1 MNFSNSRTVAH
12 TGSTLLQ
19 TTHRQQLYRFA
30 GLLSHVEA
38 QEAAK
43 WIQAIAY
50 YPFIRS
56 LPIGKERSKRF
67 LSEGVV
73 NAKFKLLEIA
83 EAAILTRRDE
93 LAAQIASV
101 LDQRSELSTS

>member
-1 MNFSNSRTVAH
+1 MDSSNRV
-12 TGSTLLQ
+12 
-19 TTHRQQLYRFA
+19 
-30 GLLSHVEA
+30 LSIHLKPA
-38 QEAAK
+38 D
-43 WIQAIAY
+43 
-50 YPFIRS
+50 R
-56 LPIGKERSKRF
+56 KRAF
-67 LSEGVV
+67 KAVLSEGVV